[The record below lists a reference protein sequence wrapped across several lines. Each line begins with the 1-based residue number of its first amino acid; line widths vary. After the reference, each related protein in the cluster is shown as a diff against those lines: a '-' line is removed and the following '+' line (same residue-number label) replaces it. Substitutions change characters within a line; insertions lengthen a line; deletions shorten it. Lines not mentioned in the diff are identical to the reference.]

1 MVYNDLIVSG
11 KLFGYLADIDTH
23 IQNILEPLVTQMAE
37 KEGINEHLKSQ
48 DQLAWSRTMDTICS
62 SFSIFNKD

>member
-11 KLFGYLADIDTH
+11 KLFSYLADIDTQ

-37 KEGINEHLKSQ
+37 KEEINEHLKSQ
-48 DQLAWSRTMDTICS
+48 DQLACGRTMDTICNLQ
-62 SFSIFNKD
+62 FIQHI